1 MAHEA
6 LTPSHNRVRQLAVEA
21 NVDPRTIVR
30 VLRGEEV
37 KGNAGDRARAACVK
51 AGLLE
56 EGNQ

>member
-6 LTPSHNRVRQLAVEA
+6 LTPSHNRVRALAVEA
-21 NVDPRTIVR
+21 QVDPRTIVQ
-30 VLRGEEV
+30 VLRGEKV

-56 EGNQ
+56 EGGR